1 MLPVSPSASHAQASA
16 RPVLR
21 RRLSA
26 LTATAVLVVSAVA
39 CSGGGTSAGTGAS
52 PTVDPYDVAASMR
65 ADDGATATSSVS
77 LSPQD
82 AAARA
87 TALAMEAP
95 EKPARMSENSPEG
108 AVAAAEY
115 FISLYPYVYATG
127 DLAEWDAMSEESC
140 VFCSS
145 VHDNVTEL
153 PDSGGWAEPG
163 TADVNSATVEPP
175 ADGYEYSAVTLLTT
189 TSPNQ
194 LHDMSTSSTSK
205 SSAGATS
212 APTQSSITVA
222 IRYSEQHWSIGGVQT
237 K

>member
-39 CSGGGTSAGTGAS
+39 CSSGGTSEGAGAS
-52 PTVDPYDVAASMR
+52 PTVDPYDVAASVR
-65 ADDGATATSSVS
+65 ASDGATATSSVS

-127 DLAEWDAMSEESC
+127 DLTEWDAMSEESC

-153 PDSGGWAEPG
+153 HENGGWAEPWAQSLEANSFARDPKNEQRLVIPVVVDSTPG
-163 TADVNSATVEPP
+163 VVHKISGDDTAR
-175 ADGYEYSAVTLLTT
+175 
-189 TSPNQ
+189 
-194 LHDMSTSSTSK
+194 
-205 SSAGATS
+205 
-212 APTQSSITVA
+212 PTQTPRVETIK
-222 IRYSEQHWSIGGVQT
+222 VQVLWQDGSWRVEEAQT
-237 K
+237 S

>member
-21 RRLSA
+21 RRLGA
-26 LTATAVLVVSAVA
+26 LTAAAVLIVSAVA

-65 ADDGATATSSVS
+65 ADDDATAAPSGS
-77 LSPQD
+77 LSSED
-82 AAARA
+82 AALRE

-95 EKPARMSENSPEG
+95 EKPTAMSENSPEG

-127 DLAEWDAMSEESC
+127 DLAEWDAMSEDRC
-140 VFCSS
+140 VFCTS

-153 PDSGGWAEPG
+153 HDGGGWAEPEEI
-163 TADVNSATVEPP
+163 TVSGSNYRDP
-175 ADGYEYSAVTLLTT
+175 ADGYEYSSVDVALETGTT
-189 TSPNQ
+189 RAHLAYNSSPVAAP
-194 LHDMSTSSTSK
+194 STYKTTMGVALRYVNGRWLIGECESS
-205 SSAGATS
+205 
-212 APTQSSITVA
+212 
-222 IRYSEQHWSIGGVQT
+222 
-237 K
+237 

>member
-21 RRLSA
+21 RRLGA
-26 LTATAVLVVSAVA
+26 LTAAAVLIVSAVA

-65 ADDGATATSSVS
+65 ADDGATAAPSGS
-77 LSPQD
+77 LSSED
-82 AAARA
+82 AALRE

-95 EKPARMSENSPEG
+95 EKPTAMSENSPEG

-127 DLAEWDAMSEESC
+127 DLTEWDAVCEATSKL
-140 VFCSS
+140 CSS
-145 VHDNVTEL
+145 VSDYVEKLHAKGGWGDPWTQTIKTARSGATEDKETL
-153 PDSGGWAEPG
+153 LIELTIDSGAM
-163 TADVNSATVEPP
+163 VRHM
-175 ADGYEYSAVTLLTT
+175 ADG
-189 TSPNQ
+189 
-194 LHDMSTSSTSK
+194 STETDP
-205 SSAGATS
+205 AAQDQTFR
-212 APTQSSITVA
+212 A
-222 IRYSEQHWSIGGVQT
+222 RMHWSRNMWLLQAGEF